1 MCGSVRICFSFTQ
14 LPAVREDSSQFLPIA
29 ATAGN
34 IYRRCEDRHLTANKR
49 YSIGKTSPMLRQ
61 NYKHQF

>member
-49 YSIGKTSPMLRQ
+49 LKNKVLSIRNVTKR
-61 NYKHQF
+61 

>member
-14 LPAVREDSSQFLPIA
+14 LSAVREDSIQFLPIA

-34 IYRRCEDRHLTANKR
+34 IFFK
-49 YSIGKTSPMLRQ
+49 M
-61 NYKHQF
+61 

>member
-14 LPAVREDSSQFLPIA
+14 LSAVREDSSQFLHFA

-34 IYRRCEDRHLTANKR
+34 IYQRCEDRHLTANK
-49 YSIGKTSPMLRQ
+49 
-61 NYKHQF
+61 